1 MRSPIALTVLVALAA
16 AGAVGAAPATD
27 LDRQRN
33 LEWFDDARFGMFVH
47 WGIYSVIGMEAS
59 WPLYGKQFTREEY
72 EGQARQFN
80 PADFRADEL
89 VGLAKR
95 AGMKYLVITTK
106 HHDGFCMYDS
116 KLTDYTI
123 MNGPCKRDL
132 IGEVADAC
140 HRHGLR
146 LGFYYSLCDWH
157 DPRYLSMPVQGG
169 PFPLGDIRRDAH
181 TWREFTR
188 FVHGQVRELLTNY
201 GRVDIM
207 WFDGGWEH
215 TPEEWRS
222 EELHQMIRTLQP
234 HILINNRLP
243 GEGIA
248 DYVTPE
254 QMIPSSAPSGPWET
268 CMTINNTWGYN
279 PRDREFKPA
288 ELLIRNLVQT
298 ASGGGN
304 YLLNVGPG
312 PDGSIQ
318 PEFRERLLAVGD
330 WLRDHGEAI
339 YGTQRGPRR
348 LSDQAT
354 ATTKRNAL
362 YLHMADPPKDYLVLD
377 RLASPVLGAWMVPSR
392 KPVRVQRLGR
402 GARLVLDP
410 TQFDPV
416 STVIELRFQC
426 PLVVDSGIR
435 PEADGSYVLRASDA
449 ECHGTQLTYQ
459 AQYDDLGCWLPQ
471 EDWCEWTVA
480 IDAPGRYRVVAECG
494 VPPGQ
499 EGSQMVLSVGGE
511 ALGFVTVATA
521 GWTDYQ
527 PRDLGTVD
535 LPRGPATVSLQCTKK
550 AAFAVLNLRAIRLTP
565 AAR

>member
-1 MRSPIALTVLVALAA
+1 
-16 AGAVGAAPATD
+16 
-27 LDRQRN
+27 
-33 LEWFDDARFGMFVH
+33 
-47 WGIYSVIGMEAS
+47 
-59 WPLYGKQFTREEY
+59 
-72 EGQARQFN
+72 
-80 PADFRADEL
+80 
-89 VGLAKR
+89 
-95 AGMKYLVITTK
+95 
-106 HHDGFCMYDS
+106 
-116 KLTDYTI
+116 
-123 MNGPCKRDL
+123 
-132 IGEVADAC
+132 
-140 HRHGLR
+140 
-146 LGFYYSLCDWH
+146 
-157 DPRYLSMPVQGG
+157 
-169 PFPLGDIRRDAH
+169 
-181 TWREFTR
+181 
-188 FVHGQVRELLTNY
+188 
-201 GRVDIM
+201 
-207 WFDGGWEH
+207 
-215 TPEEWRS
+215 
-222 EELHQMIRTLQP
+222 
-234 HILINNRLP
+234 
-243 GEGIA
+243 
-248 DYVTPE
+248 
-254 QMIPSSAPSGPWET
+254 
-268 CMTINNTWGYN
+268 
-279 PRDREFKPA
+279 
-288 ELLIRNLVQT
+288 
-298 ASGGGN
+298 
-304 YLLNVGPG
+304 
-312 PDGSIQ
+312 
-318 PEFRERLLAVGD
+318 
-330 WLRDHGEAI
+330 
-339 YGTQRGPRR
+339 
-348 LSDQAT
+348 
-354 ATTKRNAL
+354 
-362 YLHMADPPKDYLVLD
+362 MADPPKDYLVLD

-480 IDAPGRYRVVAECG
+480 VDAPGRYRVVAECG